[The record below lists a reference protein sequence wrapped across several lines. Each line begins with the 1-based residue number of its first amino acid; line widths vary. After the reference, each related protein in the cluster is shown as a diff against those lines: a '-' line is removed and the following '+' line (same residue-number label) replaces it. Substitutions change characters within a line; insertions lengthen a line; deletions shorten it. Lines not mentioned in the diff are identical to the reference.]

1 MSRLIATALKWI
13 LGKLG
18 LLVVILAILLV
29 GSWLKTEWDQHR
41 AAQAALG
48 QQESVLDSLRGDLQS
63 IEVAIAADQA
73 EWRRATAERMRAL
86 WDELDALNGRIQG
99 YEQQSQAA
107 RGRYLDLARVA
118 HEARSAANQ
127 ARVKLDALERGYW
140 WWDTYVS
147 PTKLVEL
154 QAARAS
160 YAALNRAAL
169 AAESARARASQV
181 AAAIRRDIAH
191 LQLRQKVL
199 LQSIEDPALAQSPR
213 QAALAAAR
221 SRKQQE
227 IDSFDTVLE
236 AERGRIA
243 SDPRER
249 LIAAIKSRIPAA
261 LAILAGILLL
271 PVAIKALFYFVLA
284 PLASRL
290 APICILASAEAPVLA
305 QPATSAVSATLDI
318 PPGDELLVQPDF
330 LQSSSKP
337 ALKRTRWFL
346 DPALPFASLASGMFA
361 LTSVAPE
368 GTASTRVVVSSQ
380 RDPFSEIGVI
390 TLPAGAAM
398 VVHPRSLA
406 GVVKPAG
413 GGARI
418 TRHWRLGSLHAW
430 LTLQLRYL
438 VFHGPMTLL
447 LKGWRGVRAEA
458 PQPDQPRLINQDAT
472 LGFSANLEYRTIR
485 CETFVPYLRGQEA
498 LFNDLFAGDYGW
510 FVYEEMPA
518 RDKRAG
524 VTGRGLE
531 GLTDAVLKVFGI

>member
-18 LLVVILAILLV
+18 LFFVILAILLA

-73 EWRRATAERMRAL
+73 EWRHAAGERMRAL
-86 WDELDALNGRIQG
+86 WDELDALNGRIRG
-99 YEQQSQAA
+99 NEQQSQAA
-107 RGRYLDLARVA
+107 RSQYLDLARIA
-118 HEARSAANQ
+118 QEARSAANQ
-127 ARVKLDALERGYW
+127 AKVKLDVLERNYW

-160 YAALNRAAL
+160 YAALHRAAL
-169 AAESARARASQV
+169 VAESARARSSQA
-181 AAAIRRDIAH
+181 AAAIRREIAQ

-199 LQSIEDPALAQSPR
+199 LQSIEDPEQAESPR
-213 QAALAAAR
+213 HDALVAAKD
-221 SRKQQE
+221 RKQQE
-227 IDSFDTVLE
+227 IDTFDTVLD

-249 LIAAIKSRIPAA
+249 LIATIKSRIPAA
-261 LAILAGILLL
+261 LGILAGILLV

-284 PLASRL
+284 PLAGRL
-290 APICILASAEAPVLA
+290 APIRILPRGDAPPLER
-305 QPATSAVSATLDI
+305 PATSAVSATVDI
-318 PPGDELLVQPDF
+318 PSGDELLVQPDF

-346 DPALPFASLASGMFA
+346 NARLPFASLASAMFA

-368 GTASTRVVVSSQ
+368 GAASTRVVVSSQ
-380 RDPFSEIGVI
+380 RDPFSEIGLI
-390 TLPAGAAM
+390 ALPAGAAM

-458 PQPDQPRLINQDAT
+458 PQPGQPRLINQDAT

-485 CETFVPYLRGQEA
+485 CETFVPYLRGREA
-498 LFNDLFAGDYGW
+498 LFNDLFAGERGW

-531 GLTDAVLKVFGI
+531 GLTDAMLKVFGI